1 MLFNPENRLRSGQHK
16 RIYAWCELAY
26 TATDFAAAA
35 LFVIGSVLF
44 FKESTTYFATWL
56 FVIGSVLFGARPSI
70 KLVRELAYL
79 RMGDY
84 EDIAKAL
91 K

>member
-1 MLFNPENRLRSGQHK
+1 MFFSPDNRSRSARHLRL
-16 RIYAWCELAY
+16 YAYFELAY
-26 TATDFAAAA
+26 TVTDFCAAA
-35 LFVIGSVLF
+35 LFLAGSLLF
-44 FKESTTYFATWL
+44 FSEATTYAATWL

-70 KLVRELAYL
+70 KLVRELIYM

-84 EDIAKAL
+84 EDVAQSL